1 MSIDNLSN
9 DVIEYIFTECLS
21 NYQNDL
27 FNLYKSYKYLLL
39 INKNTHNILKII
51 LYQKYYNLK
60 CQYID
65 KFLFPKNIVKLFGN
79 YNKIYNIPVLKFS
92 DNFRGYTDCIDNIQE
107 KDVIDKIMI
116 GFDYFKRPF
125 FTFKLLYFNTKTKEV
140 DSKISILYQRYSNDS
155 EHWIFESYYANNFHD
170 IFETNDNFIKLNKIM
185 RGEKIKY
192 KNYLVYI

>member
-1 MSIDNLSN
+1 MSINNLSN
-9 DVIEYIFTECLS
+9 DLIENIFIECLY
-21 NYQNDL
+21 NYKGNL
-27 FNLYKSYKYLLL
+27 FNLYKTYKYLLL
-39 INKNTHNILKII
+39 IDKNTHNILKII
-51 LYQKYYNLK
+51 LYAKYYHLK
-60 CQYID
+60 CEYID

-79 YNKIYNIPVLKFS
+79 YNNIYNLPVLKFS

-125 FTFKLLYFNTKTKEV
+125 FTFKLLYFNTKTKQI

-155 EHWIFESYYANNFHD
+155 EYWSFESYYAENFHD
-170 IFETNDNFIKLNKIM
+170 IFQTNDNFIKLNKIM

-192 KNYLVYI
+192 NNYLVYI